1 MCFSLRQAQEH
12 QKLASESTF
21 LLINLENF
29 INIKDAYD
37 NFSHK
42 NSISCQ
48 LSQIF
53 NPKII
58 RTADMVKIANF
69 MFWHDRTNKIS
80 LKMGFNLIF
89 YYKKLLGTLKISH
102 LLYKN
107 KNFIS
112 RSTGI
117 QGGQKIR
124 ENQFFQCF

>member
-1 MCFSLRQAQEH
+1 M
-12 QKLASESTF
+12 
-21 LLINLENF
+21 ENF

-58 RTADMVKIANF
+58 RTADVVKIANF
-69 MFWHDRTNKIS
+69 MFRHDRTNKIS
-80 LKMGFNLIF
+80 LKMGLNLIF
-89 YYKKLLGTLKISH
+89 YYNKLLGTLKLTH

-107 KNFIS
+107 VTFIS
-112 RSTGI
+112 RLTGI
-117 QGGQKIR
+117 QGG
-124 ENQFFQCF
+124 